1 MAQKGNNFLP
11 PPPKDKIINFCNR
24 NKIAPLQSISKRK
37 MSRNQ
42 ILP

>member
-1 MAQKGNNFLP
+1 MAQKGINFLP
-11 PPPKDKIINFCNR
+11 PPQDKIINFCNR